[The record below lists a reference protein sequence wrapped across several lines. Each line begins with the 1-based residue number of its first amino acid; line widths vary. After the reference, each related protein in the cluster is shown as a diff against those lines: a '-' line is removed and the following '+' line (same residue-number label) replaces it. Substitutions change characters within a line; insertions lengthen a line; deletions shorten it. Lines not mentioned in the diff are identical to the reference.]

1 MFPLKVATHIILLS
15 LFSSY
20 PSHFRF
26 TLPSFPLEAYIA
38 IPGSHSHSRIS
49 YSPSKFTIPFQDH
62 IPIPNLGK
70 MKRVARVTPWGSH
83 LPGGRGREEE
93 REGGDEG
100 EVGERERKGM
110 RGKRERG
117 NRHGYSPHP
126 SSSFP
131 TPSTLPTTTSKI
143 HSHSTPHLTLLSVPS
158 NTTSVSSN
166 IML

>member
-1 MFPLKVATHIILLS
+1 MFPLKVAPRIILLL

-83 LPGGRGREEE
+83 LPGGRGRRRKGWRRRE
-93 REGGDEG
+93 REGEG
-100 EVGERERKGM
+100 M
-110 RGKRERG
+110 DILPTYPDPFP
-117 NRHGYSPHP
+117 RHPLSPLP
-126 SSSFP
+126 PPKFSL
-131 TPSTLPTTTSKI
+131 TPSP
-143 HSHSTPHLTLLSVPS
+143 PNLTLLSVPS
-158 NTTSVSSN
+158 KTTSASSN
-166 IML
+166 IMLSPFHFHW